1 MKIRSRIVGVV
12 LLMCVAAI
20 AFADTDANGDAARD
34 TIAQIN
40 HLNWVVSKIK
50 TYNNTIVLAEEY
62 RQISPDKLN
71 LNRIPDRDTL
81 GKIMDMLDLL
91 HGMISAEREMEEWRR
106 TFEIRRK
113 RQQFEFWRNQCGT
126 AESTVSNLGWAGIA
140 SGGAVV
146 SLSKSAL
153 SAYRD
158 YETLLEDLE
167 DEAMRQKFKMETVKL
182 ERLHELNKSLLQSQW
197 EMIQKYK
204 FDDSLRVSDSDIA
217 LFIEALKDADHA
229 HVYSRIDAMRDKFR
243 IFPVYW
249 YYLSGVALETGHR
262 EEALDACDRFFEVNR
277 GLFRDDP
284 MVGAVAMNKIY
295 LLEKNEENKA
305 EVRRLLNLVWKHN
318 AGDVDW
324 RKDYFCAAVY
334 GSYLNDMALAVKVLT
349 HAMATLENNVSD
361 QLHALTE
368 SENARADSID
378 FADGESL
385 WMCRKLMAEISSGKV
400 AYDEYGLKVLCGKE
414 TTSSIDKLDYVGR
427 MNAGRLWEVVGD
439 DVEGVRVKVE
449 NKISWRGFNTEVL
462 AEVPIRWLLSGDLSV
477 RLELLR
483 NDKCVGK
490 FDESRTKRMMIG
502 SRKVGM
508 RFVIPRAQLQG
519 VDALRLYFNHP
530 DYPVS
535 LIFASGSPYQ
545 AGEKASAPGLVMNDG
560 NFNEGNLLENLR
572 LMVAS
577 FCGAKYWRNIGG
589 EGYLKESEPSSWRD
603 GFAKTFVNMQP
614 YASGSFPVQTN
625 GVSEV
630 VVTEDGGVRIRYKNE
645 SGKKIRPAVSVYL
658 LNRYGAVLS
667 RVDDQW
673 KIKRLAPDE
682 ESESRVYEG
691 NVDAVYIDIET
702 AVR

>member
-1 MKIRSRIVGVV
+1 MKLVILAV
-12 LLMCVAAI
+12 LCFLATAMRAEDAA
-20 AFADTDANGDAARD
+20 ASDAARD

-113 RQQFEFWRNQCGT
+113 RQQFEFWRNQYGT

-158 YETLLEDLE
+158 YETMLEDLE
-167 DEAMRQKFKMETVKL
+167 DEAVRQKFKMETAKL

-204 FDDSLRVSDSDIA
+204 FDDSLRVSDSDII

-262 EEALDACDRFFEVNR
+262 EEALDACNRFFEVNR

-305 EVRRLLNLVWKHN
+305 EVRQLLNLVWTHN

-334 GSYLNDMALAVKVLT
+334 GGYLNDMTSAVKVLT
-349 HAMATLENNVSD
+349 HAISTLEHNVSD
-361 QLHALTE
+361 QLHALAENE
-368 SENARADSID
+368 SAQAESID

-385 WMCRKLMAEISSGKV
+385 WMCRKLMSEISSGKV
-400 AYDEYGLKVLCGKE
+400 VYNEDGLMALCGKE
-414 TTSSIDKLDYVGR
+414 TASNIDKLDYVGR
-427 MNAGRLWEVVGD
+427 MDAGQLWKAIGE
-439 DVEGVRVKVE
+439 DVEGVCVKIE
-449 NKISWRGFNTEVL
+449 NKISWRGLGTEVL
-462 AEVPIRWLLSGDLSV
+462 AEVPIRWLLSGELSA

-483 NDKCVGK
+483 NDKCVSK
-490 FDESRTKRMMIG
+490 FDECRMKRAMVG
-502 SRKVGM
+502 SRRIGM
-508 RFVIPRAQLQG
+508 CFVVPREQLQG
-519 VDALRLYFNHP
+519 IDALRLYFHHP

-535 LIFASGSPYQ
+535 LTFASGRPYLT
-545 AGEKASAPGLVMNDG
+545 GERASAPGLVMNDG

-577 FCGAKYWRNIGG
+577 FRDVKYWRHVCG
-589 EGYLKESEPSSWRD
+589 EGYLKAPEPSSWRD
-603 GFAKTFVNMQP
+603 GFAKTFANIQS

-630 VVTEDGGVRIRYKNE
+630 VINDEGGVRIKYKNE

-667 RVDDQW
+667 RIDDQW
-673 KIKRLAPDE
+673 KIQRLAPGE
-682 ESESRVYEG
+682 ESESKVYEG
-691 NVDAVYIDIET
+691 NRNAVYIDIET